1 MSLQATDSIPS
12 PNVNKP
18 ATILSQWGVSPFPAW
33 AFTGALLGS
42 PLLRPSAALMNNPQS
57 TASGNAKLFAGAAKQ
72 VGSYPTNPQVLLF
85 SAFIGLGG
93 FMCHDKDPVNGSA
106 VISVWSLLYFLS
118 NAKKAMWNFKLYPK
132 VLTTL
137 ALANSTV
144 YGAKY
149 FNVI

>member
-1 MSLQATDSIPS
+1 MSLETTDSIPS
-12 PNVNKP
+12 PNIDKSAN
-18 ATILSQWGVSPFPAW
+18 ILSQWGVSPFPAW

-42 PLLRPSAALMNNPQS
+42 PLLRPSAAILNNPQS
-57 TASGNAKLFAGAAKQ
+57 TGSNPTKIFANAAKQ

-85 SAFIGLGG
+85 SAFVGLGG
-93 FMCHDKDPVNGSA
+93 FMCYDKDPVNGSA
-106 VISVWSLLYFLS
+106 VISVWSLLYVLS

-137 ALANSTV
+137 ALANSTI